1 MSKFSQIGR
10 LTNDPELRFTPS
22 GQAVA
27 NFNFVTST
35 RVMDRQT
42 NEWKDD
48 NVTFY
53 TCDVWGPLAEYVA
66 EHFKKGYGVFIE
78 GVTRTEKFTD
88 AQGNNRSSIKVRVN
102 DIGESVKLNGKRLGL
117 KMNTQQGGGNAG
129 WQNQNQS
136 QGNSNQSN
144 AQGGGGGYQT
154 EPTTDPWATGGG
166 NSGGGGWGNPSQDE
180 PPF

>member
-35 RVMDRQT
+35 RVLDRQT

-53 TCDVWGPLAEYVA
+53 TCDAWGPLAEYIA
-66 EHFKKGYGVFIE
+66 ENLKKGYGVFID

-88 AQGNNRSSIKVRVN
+88 SQGNNRSSIKVRVN

-117 KMNTQQGGGNAG
+117 KLNNQQ
-129 WQNQNQS
+129 
-136 QGNSNQSN
+136 
-144 AQGGGGGYQT
+144 GGGGYQNQPPREST
-154 EPTTDPWATGGG
+154 APNNGGNDNWNAPANDPWA
-166 NSGGGGWGNPSQDE
+166 SGGSNGSNNAGGWGNPSQDE